1 MNRAACALGTATLAA
16 FVLVACSG
24 SGDEAGSQ
32 VTSVCDP
39 VMRFRLAGIE
49 YEGVGEVVP
58 TEQLDGPYGDPL
70 VLDPDT
76 LRCVPGLVLADGEGA
91 LPTGTQAQRIA
102 GVDPVLGLAA
112 SIDGTRYLRFSSRPD
127 PAATGELGETP

>member
-1 MNRAACALGTATLAA
+1 MNRAACALAAAALAA

-24 SGDEAGSQ
+24 SDDETSSG

-39 VMRFRLAGIE
+39 AMRFRLAGIE

>member
-1 MNRAACALGTATLAA
+1 MNRAACALAAAALAA

-24 SGDEAGSQ
+24 SDDETSSG

-39 VMRFRLAGIE
+39 AMRFRLAGIE

-91 LPTGTQAQRIA
+91 LPAGTQLRRIA
-102 GVDPVLGLAA
+102 GVDPRLGLAA